1 MSTPQPTEA
10 LNQDER
16 TSVEQAER
24 RGHPFLLL
32 RDGEAT
38 LHVVA
43 LDGRR
48 RSYTIGRR
56 TEADIPLPWDR
67 EVSRVHAQLDRLAGE
82 WTVTDDGLSQNG
94 TFINEMRLIGRR
106 RLMDGDL
113 LRVGRTALTF
123 RNPTIGTGGLTLLP
137 GELSAATA
145 LSEQQHQVLRELCR
159 PIARDGAIGINP
171 ASDDAIADALAI
183 PVEVVAN
190 EIAGLCGA
198 FGIDDV
204 PAEEARAEIAMAALG
219 SGLVSFEDLSG

>member
-1 MSTPQPTEA
+1 MSTLPPTES

-16 TSVEQAER
+16 TTVEQAER
-24 RGHPFLLL
+24 RGHPFVVL
-32 RDGEAT
+32 RDGDGV
-38 LHVVA
+38 LHVVG

-56 TEADIPLPWDR
+56 SEADIPLPWDR
-67 EVSRVHAQLDRLAGE
+67 EASRLHAQLDRLAGE
-82 WTVTDDGLSQNG
+82 WTVCDDGLSQNG
-94 TFINEMRLIGRR
+94 TFVNEMRLVGRR
-106 RLMDGDL
+106 RLNDGDL
-113 LRVGRTALTF
+113 VRVGKTTLTY
-123 RNPTIGTGGLTLLP
+123 RNPALGTGGLTLLP

-159 PIARDGAIGINP
+159 PLAREGAGIHP
-171 ASDDAIADALAI
+171 ASDDVIASALAI
-183 PVEVVAN
+183 PEEVVAN

-204 PAEEARAEIAMAALG
+204 PMEEARAEIAMAALG